1 MKKTFIIGFI
11 LLGAVAKGDMGT
23 DIKQNQI
30 ILDNIKAE
38 NTQFRGEIKRLS
50 QILDKLEINLAKE
63 IKFEDLGIEIRRD
76 MESFTLKMAGEDL
89 SQGEY
94 DKVLDSFI
102 DIIKYDFKG
111 PVIFAGN
118 KKNVEFLRSYFTAK
132 GFDPARI
139 SLEIKNN
146 DDINPDKE
154 GIKVVETKIILKK
167 KED

>member
-11 LLGAVAKGDMGT
+11 LLGAVAKGEMGT

-30 ILDNIKAE
+30 ILDNIKVE
-38 NTQFRGEIKRLS
+38 NTQLRSEIKRLS
-50 QILDKLEINLAKE
+50 QILDKLEINLVKE
-63 IKFEDLGIEIRRD
+63 VKFEDLGIDIRRD
-76 MESFTLKMAGEDL
+76 MESFTVKIAGEDL
-89 SQGEY
+89 SLGEY

-102 DIIKYDFKG
+102 DAIKYDSKG

-118 KKNVEFLRSYFTAK
+118 KKNVEFLKSYFTAK
-132 GFDPARI
+132 GIEPTRI
-139 SLEIKNN
+139 TMEIKNK

-154 GIKVVETKIILKK
+154 GIEVVETKIILKK